1 MSEAA
6 ETLDGWYSLHLFYAV
21 DWTTFRLIAE
31 DDREAMITELET
43 FVKDKA
49 VARESHQGDHAIY
62 NITGQK
68 RTFTMVLRPEMKELN
83 QIENEFNKLR
93 IADYLIPTYSYV
105 SVIELSNYL
114 AGKSDEDPYENPH
127 VKARL
132 YLNYHILNIYVSIQ
146 WINDAMKLITGTC
159 YLSKTVKL

>member
-1 MSEAA
+1 
-6 ETLDGWYSLHLFYAV
+6 
-21 DWTTFRLIAE
+21 
-31 DDREAMITELET
+31 
-43 FVKDKA
+43 
-49 VARESHQGDHAIY
+49 
-62 NITGQK
+62 
-68 RTFTMVLRPEMKELN
+68 MVLRPEMKELN

-132 YLNYHILNIYVSIQ
+132 YPELPHSEYICFYQ
-146 WINDAMKLITGTC
+146 WINDAMKLITGIC

>member
-43 FVKDKA
+43 FIKDKT

-62 NITGQK
+62 KHYRSKSGPLLWFYVQK
-68 RTFTMVLRPEMKELN
+68 
-83 QIENEFNKLR
+83 
-93 IADYLIPTYSYV
+93 
-105 SVIELSNYL
+105 
-114 AGKSDEDPYENPH
+114 
-127 VKARL
+127 
-132 YLNYHILNIYVSIQ
+132 
-146 WINDAMKLITGTC
+146 
-159 YLSKTVKL
+159 

>member
-1 MSEAA
+1 
-6 ETLDGWYSLHLFYAV
+6 
-21 DWTTFRLIAE
+21 
-31 DDREAMITELET
+31 
-43 FVKDKA
+43 
-49 VARESHQGDHAIY
+49 
-62 NITGQK
+62 
-68 RTFTMVLRPEMKELN
+68 MVLRPEMKELN

-132 YLNYHILNIYVSIQ
+132 YPELPHSEYICFYPMDKRRNETYNWYIFTYRRP
-146 WINDAMKLITGTC
+146 
-159 YLSKTVKL
+159 

>member
-68 RTFTMVLRPEMKELN
+68 ADLLLWFLRPEMKELN

-105 SVIELSNYL
+105 SVIELSL
-114 AGKSDEDPYENPH
+114 S
-127 VKARL
+127 L
-132 YLNYHILNIYVSIQ
+132 IHI
-146 WINDAMKLITGTC
+146 
-159 YLSKTVKL
+159 